1 LSLSTATP
9 SLGGA
14 LPKLATLKIGYEV
27 YHNNYQYDGSVVRAA
42 GFISADFSKQS
53 RKLRRPISMRAQSSL
68 SSSALEDVD
77 EDESP
82 STINVL
88 ATQTE
93 ASMSSSSFAIP
104 RRSTIDADVS
114 LSFFF
119 CLIIYLFSKLILS

>member
-14 LPKLATLKIGYEV
+14 LPKLATLKIGYEA
-27 YHNNYQYDGSVVRAA
+27 YRYNYRGETNALHESSLLS
-42 GFISADFSKQS
+42 GESFKLS
-53 RKLRRPISMRAQSSL
+53 RKLRLPTSMRSMSYL
-68 SSSALEDVD
+68 SSSTMDEAEEDQ
-77 EDESP
+77 SP

-93 ASMSSSSFAIP
+93 ASMSSASFAIP

-114 LSFFF
+114 LS
-119 CLIIYLFSKLILS
+119 